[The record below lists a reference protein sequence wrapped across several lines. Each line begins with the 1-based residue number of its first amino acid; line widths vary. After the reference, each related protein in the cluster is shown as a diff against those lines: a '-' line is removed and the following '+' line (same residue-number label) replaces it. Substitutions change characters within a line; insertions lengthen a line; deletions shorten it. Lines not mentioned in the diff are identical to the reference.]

1 MLQSSRLRVTTVG
14 FAEMWDPLEPGIL
27 KEPSPGPTSSLVPP
41 LPLPDNLTLT
51 TPLEVLTLTTP
62 LEVSF
67 ALWGPS
73 WERASELGPSI
84 PMDTNYLVGWV
95 PGPGEHGCG

>member
-1 MLQSSRLRVTTVG
+1 MTTVG
-14 FAEMWDPLEPGIL
+14 FAEKWDPLEPGIL
-27 KEPSPGPTSSLVPP
+27 KEPSPGPTSSLLPP
-41 LPLPDNLTLT
+41 LHLPDNLTLT
-51 TPLEVLTLTTP
+51 TPLEAPWLA
-62 LEVSF
+62 VSF

-95 PGPGEHGCG
+95 PGPEHGCG

>member
-1 MLQSSRLRVTTVG
+1 MTTVG
-14 FAEMWDPLEPGIL
+14 FAEKWDPLEPGIL
-27 KEPSPGPTSSLVPP
+27 EQPSPGPTSSLVPP

-51 TPLEVLTLTTP
+51 TPLEAPWLG
-62 LEVSF
+62 VSF

-73 WERASELGPSI
+73 WERAPELGPSI
-84 PMDTNYLVGWV
+84 PMDTNCLVGWV